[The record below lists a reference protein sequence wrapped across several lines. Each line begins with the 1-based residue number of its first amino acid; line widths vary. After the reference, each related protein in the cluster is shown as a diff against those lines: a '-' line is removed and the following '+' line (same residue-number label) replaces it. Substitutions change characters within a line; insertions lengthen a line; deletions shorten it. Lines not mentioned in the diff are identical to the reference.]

1 MKADLYLFNS
11 SFIDKDEI
19 SPDIFCDNLRE
30 LQKTILHI
38 NKINNQFPS
47 EKDQV
52 FRNNDIFEIMI
63 FKNIT
68 ISEFLYG
75 GNAYFRKFRD
85 EKLVL
90 SKILLN
96 HAKQI
101 DLTEEE
107 ILYNVKNY
115 SDIPLG
121 LLCLHSISV
130 GEIDNKLIIRTK
142 KHWDNFHRY
151 FLSKNPVD
159 ESNFY
164 CESQKYFTNIH
175 FHLNV
180 EASLKRLEGGLEKFA
195 ETIVYNLTQLNDN
208 FSKYHNPSDRI
219 KTLRMFSSISGVN
232 ASPEGNASKK
242 PLLTFEF
249 IDDNSYPI
257 SICCEPHLKLGDDDL
272 PGDTHF
278 YYNRIYFHEGK
289 PNVEGGRILV
299 AHIGKHL

>member
-11 SFIDKDEI
+11 SFIYKDEI
-19 SPDIFCDNLRE
+19 SLDDLRDNLIE
-30 LQKTILHI
+30 LQKTIQHI
-38 NKINNQFPS
+38 NEINDKFQS
-47 EKDQV
+47 ENDQV
-52 FRNNDIFEIMI
+52 FRYKGIYEITIFE
-63 FKNIT
+63 KT
-68 ISEFLYG
+68 TVGEFLY
-75 GNAYFRKFRD
+75 NDIKSFHRLRD
-85 EKLVL
+85 EKKVL
-90 SKILLN
+90 SKIIDRT
-96 HAKQI
+96 KQI
-101 DLTEEE
+101 DLIEEE
-107 ILYNVKNY
+107 ILDILRND
-115 SDIPLG
+115 SDTLTG
-121 LLCLHSISV
+121 LLCLHSIYV
-130 GEIDNKLIIRTK
+130 DEIDNKLIIQTK
-142 KHWDNFHRY
+142 EHWDNFHRY

-164 CESQKYFTNIH
+164 YESQKYFTNIH
-175 FHLNV
+175 FHSNV

-219 KTLRMFSSISGVN
+219 KTLRMFSSICGVN

-249 IDDNSYPI
+249 IDENSYPI

>member
-1 MKADLYLFNS
+1 M
-11 SFIDKDEI
+11 
-19 SPDIFCDNLRE
+19 
-30 LQKTILHI
+30 I

-52 FRNNDIFEIMI
+52 FRNNDIFEITI

-75 GNAYFRKFRD
+75 GNAYFSKFRN

-101 DLTEEE
+101 NSTDEEM
-107 ILYNVKNY
+107 LDNVKNY
-115 SDIPLG
+115 SDIPRC
-121 LLCLHSISV
+121 LLCLHSIDV
-130 GEIDNKLIIRTK
+130 GEIDDKLIIQTK
-142 KHWDNFHRY
+142 EHWDNFHRY

-164 CESQKYFTNIH
+164 YESQKYFTSIY

-195 ETIVYNLTQLNDN
+195 KTIVYNLTQLNDN
-208 FSKYHNPSDRI
+208 FSEINNPSDRI
-219 KTLRMFSSISGVN
+219 RTLREFSSICKVD
-232 ASPEGNASKK
+232 ASAEGDTRRRSS
-242 PLLTFEF
+242 LTFEF
-249 IDDNSYPI
+249 IDENSNPI
-257 SICCEPHLKLGDDDL
+257 SIYCEPHLKLGKNDL

-278 YYNRIYFHEGK
+278 YSNRIYFHEGK
-289 PNVEGGRILV
+289 TDVEGGRILV

>member
-52 FRNNDIFEIMI
+52 FRNNDIFEITI

-75 GNAYFRKFRD
+75 GNAYFSKFRN

-101 DLTEEE
+101 NSTDEEM
-107 ILYNVKNY
+107 LDNVKNY
-115 SDIPLG
+115 SDIPRC
-121 LLCLHSISV
+121 LLCLHSIDV
-130 GEIDNKLIIRTK
+130 GEIDDKLIIQTK
-142 KHWDNFHRY
+142 EHWDNFHRY

-164 CESQKYFTNIH
+164 YESQKYFTSIY

-195 ETIVYNLTQLNDN
+195 KTIVYNLTQLNDN
-208 FSKYHNPSDRI
+208 FSEINNPSDRI
-219 KTLRMFSSISGVN
+219 RTLREFSSICKVD
-232 ASPEGNASKK
+232 ASAEGDTRRRSS
-242 PLLTFEF
+242 LTFEF
-249 IDDNSYPI
+249 IDENSNPI
-257 SICCEPHLKLGDDDL
+257 SIYCEPHLKLGKNDL

-278 YYNRIYFHEGK
+278 YSNRIYFHEGK
-289 PNVEGGRILV
+289 TDVEGGRILV

>member
-52 FRNNDIFEIMI
+52 FRNNDIFYIKI
-63 FKNIT
+63 FENVTIHDILFVKN
-68 ISEFLYG
+68 E
-75 GNAYFRKFRD
+75 YFSKYRD
-85 EKLVL
+85 EISILR
-90 SKILLN
+90 KILIN
-96 HAKQI
+96 HAKQS

-107 ILYNVKNY
+107 IVFLLMNN
-115 SDIPLG
+115 SDALTG
-121 LLCLHSISV
+121 LLCFHSIDV
-130 GEIDNKLIIRTK
+130 DEIDDKLIIQTK
-142 KHWDNFHRY
+142 EHWDNFHRY

-164 CESQKYFTNIH
+164 YESQKYFTNIN
-175 FHLNV
+175 FHPNV
-180 EASLKRLEGGLEKFA
+180 EPSLRGLEGGLKKFA
-195 ETIVYNLTQLNDN
+195 KGIVYNLTQLNDN
-208 FSKYHNPSDRI
+208 FSKYNNPSDRI
-219 KTLRMFSSISGVN
+219 RTLRKFSSICKVD
-232 ASPEGNASKK
+232 ASAEGDTRRRSS
-242 PLLTFEF
+242 LTFDF
-249 IDDNSYPI
+249 IDENSNPI
-257 SICCEPHLKLGDDDL
+257 SIYCEPHLKLGKNDL

-278 YYNRIYFHEGK
+278 YFNRIYFHEGK
-289 PNVEGGRILV
+289 PDVEGGRILV

>member
-19 SPDIFCDNLRE
+19 SLDVLRDNLKD
-30 LQKTILHI
+30 LQKTIQHI
-38 NKINNQFPS
+38 NEINAKFQS

-52 FRNNDIFEIMI
+52 FKYDGIYEIVI
-63 FKNIT
+63 FKNTSIGN
-68 ISEFLYG
+68 FLYG
-75 GNAYFRKFRD
+75 GDESFRKLRD
-85 EKLVL
+85 EKFVL
-90 SKILLN
+90 RTIIE
-96 HAKQI
+96 HAKKI
-101 DLTEEE
+101 NSNEEE
-107 ILYNVKNY
+107 ILDLLRNDSNT
-115 SDIPLG
+115 LRG
-121 LLCLHSISV
+121 LLCLHLIHED
-130 GEIDNKLIIRTK
+130 EIDNKLIIQTK
-142 KHWDNFHRY
+142 EHWDNFHRH

-175 FHLNV
+175 FHPNV
-180 EASLKRLEGGLEKFA
+180 EISLRRLEGGIEKFA

-219 KTLRMFSSISGVN
+219 KTLRMFSSICGVN

-272 PGDTHF
+272 RGDTHF

>member
-63 FKNIT
+63 FENIT

-75 GNAYFRKFRD
+75 GNAYFNKFRD

-96 HAKQI
+96 HSKQI
-101 DLTEEE
+101 NLIEEE
-107 ILYNVKNY
+107 MLDIVRNY
-115 SDIPLG
+115 LDTPTG
-121 LLCLHSISV
+121 LLCLHSIYV
-130 GEIDNKLIIRTK
+130 DEIDNKLIIRTK
-142 KHWDNFHRY
+142 EHWDNFHRY

-175 FHLNV
+175 FHPDV
-180 EASLKRLEGGLEKFA
+180 EASLKRLEGGLKKFA

-208 FSKYHNPSDRI
+208 FSKCNNPSDRI
-219 KTLRMFSSISGVN
+219 RTLREFSSICKVD
-232 ASPEGNASKK
+232 ASAEGDTRRRS
-242 PLLTFEF
+242 LLTFKFNDE
-249 IDDNSYPI
+249 NSNPI
-257 SICCEPHLKLGDDDL
+257 LIYCEPHLKLGENDL

-278 YYNRIYFHEGK
+278 YFNRIYFHEGK
-289 PNVEGGRILV
+289 PDVEGERILV